1 MIFSPLKS
9 SRNPRRVTKQV
20 TNQWLC
26 TLHVKINHQCVTV
39 CDSNMKEFICPP
51 EIKPKVACKLV
62 TGLISVFFVLS
73 EISSLVDEQLSEDQ
87 RSRIKVLIEQRRQE
101 AATRHPRG
109 PQENPSE
116 SRGAAALP
124 REERGELRR
133 QLEDSAMSGVEEEGS
148 LPTGMQETNS
158 EQTQTTQVNS
168 LTEIQ
173 RGIEELTVTNEP
185 GRSGQA
191 EVAVKLKKL
200 RDLNLDTCNK
210 VAMYLSNS
218 PSGTGGWSEIADK
231 YGMKKINIRD
241 IERTQGQSNPG
252 KEVIEYLSA
261 AFPALTVREFCCV
274 LRNVRRRDIVELLEC
289 HIYENS
295 EPANQRKQ

>member
-1 MIFSPLKS
+1 M
-9 SRNPRRVTKQV
+9 
-20 TNQWLC
+20 C
-26 TLHVKINHQCVTV
+26 
-39 CDSNMKEFICPP
+39 
-51 EIKPKVACKLV
+51 
-62 TGLISVFFVLS
+62 
-73 EISSLVDEQLSEDQ
+73 SLVDEQLSKDQ
-87 RSRIKVLIEQRRQE
+87 KSRINDLIEQRRQE
-101 AATRHPRG
+101 AATRHPQG

-210 VAMYLSNS
+210 VEMYLSN
-218 PSGTGGWSEIADK
+218 PPVGTGGWLEIADK
-231 YGMKKINIRD
+231 YDMEKRYIRD

-261 AFPALTVREFCCV
+261 AFPALTVDKFCCV
-274 LRNVRRRDIVELLEC
+274 LKNVRRHDIVELLEC
-289 HIYENS
+289 HIYEK
-295 EPANQRKQ
+295 PANQRTQ

>member
-1 MIFSPLKS
+1 M
-9 SRNPRRVTKQV
+9 
-20 TNQWLC
+20 
-26 TLHVKINHQCVTV
+26 
-39 CDSNMKEFICPP
+39 
-51 EIKPKVACKLV
+51 
-62 TGLISVFFVLS
+62 
-73 EISSLVDEQLSEDQ
+73 SEDQ

-101 AATRHPRG
+101 AATRHPQG

-124 REERGELRR
+124 REEGGER
-133 QLEDSAMSGVEEEGS
+133 QLESAGLRRRLEDSEMSGVEEEGS
-148 LPTGMQETNS
+148 LPTGMQETSS

-185 GRSGQA
+185 IGSGQA
-191 EVAVKLKKL
+191 EAAVLTTRKLKRL

-210 VAMYLSNS
+210 VAMYLSN
-218 PSGTGGWSEIADK
+218 PPVGTGGWSEIAEK

-241 IERTQGQSNPG
+241 IERTQGQRNPG

-261 AFPALTVREFCCV
+261 AVPALTVREFRCV
-274 LRNVRRRDIVELLEC
+274 LRHVRRRDIVELLEC

-295 EPANQRKQ
+295 EPANQRTQ